1 MKFIDKLYKV
11 GKIFIP
17 TFEIK
22 VKTMKVKYII
32 KVLNLISNKP
42 KKKTKQMSSSG
53 EVLHL

>member
-11 GKIFIP
+11 GKIFIL

-42 KKKTKQMSSSG
+42 LRKRQNK
-53 EVLHL
+53 